1 MFSAY
6 HGTNKLLSLSSS
18 VLTFKM
24 ETPMYI
30 AHIHLSIVIQVIM
43 CEKALVMA
51 KSQCSALFL
60 ILNDHH
66 LIYHSATSL

>member
-30 AHIHLSIVIQVIM
+30 AHKHLSIASVIQVIM

-51 KSQCSALFL
+51 KSQ
-60 ILNDHH
+60 
-66 LIYHSATSL
+66 